1 MPDRECPDLDP
12 CPCRCPEARE
22 LECVRVGDG
31 DGDGATTPTEPIAE
45 TEPDAVA
52 LAATPVAVP
61 VNVAECPV
69 EAFPGTDSRAC
80 NWVVRFACRVPSVH
94 VCVPSPLPQTLNAGA
109 PKLLGCA
116 EICTVT
122 LLAGSPV
129 GHTSI
134 TNCAVCPCCTVL
146 VTDRTLMQSW
156 VAVEG
161 ADEVVAGLDEVAEG
175 LDEVTAG
182 ETLGVGPGGGELGD
196 EDSVW
201 HTPLVPVARTDW
213 TLASAAVA
221 VPTHSTAAPAK
232 AANAVDPVRPLRR
245 GTPGWD
251 PS

>member
-1 MPDRECPDLDP
+1 LPDGECPDLDP
-12 CPCRCPEARE
+12 CPCRCPEGGE
-22 LECVRVGDG
+22 LECVGVGDG

-52 LAATPVAVP
+52 PAATPVAVP
-61 VNVAECPV
+61 VKVAECPV
-69 EAFPGTDSRAC
+69 KALPGTDSRAC
-80 NWVVRFACRVPSVH
+80 NWVVWFACRVPSVH
-94 VCVPSPLPQTLNAGA
+94 VCVPSPLPQTLKTGA

-122 LLAGSPV
+122 LPAVPPV

-134 TNCAVCPCCTVL
+134 TNCAVCPGCTVL

-161 ADEVVAGLDEVAEG
+161 PDEVVDG

-182 ETLGVGPGGGELGD
+182 EMLGVGPGGGELGD

-201 HTPLVPVARTDW
+201 HTPLVPAARTEC
-213 TLASAAVA
+213 TLARAAAA
-221 VPTHSTAAPAK
+221 VPTHSTATPTK

-245 GTPGWD
+245 GTPGGD